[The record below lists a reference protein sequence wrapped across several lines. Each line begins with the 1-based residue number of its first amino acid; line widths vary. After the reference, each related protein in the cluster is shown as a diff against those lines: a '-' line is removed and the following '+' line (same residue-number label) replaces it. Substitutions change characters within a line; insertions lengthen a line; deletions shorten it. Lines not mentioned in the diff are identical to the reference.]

1 MNTQTLPQKFIF
13 HDQEV
18 DFEIQGDKVMVN
30 ATQMAKIFDKRID
43 HFLKSDHASAFKNL
57 LEFTPFGGNSAP
69 LKPEE
74 VIITKGQGGTFM
86 HRILALKFAAWLDPA
101 FELWV
106 YTTIDQVLF
115 GKYRDIEDSLKE
127 SARRRHRI
135 ETLKEELRTSNQ
147 FQQLEILL
155 LEEKQAAYRRNQSNK
170 AQLSL
175 FQELLPENID

>member
-1 MNTQTLPQKFIF
+1 MNEIQKFRYNDVII
-13 HDQEV
+13 
-18 DFEIQGDKVMVN
+18 DFDLQNNKLMVN
-30 ATQMAKIFDKRID
+30 ATQMAKIFDQKVERFTRLEGTQI
-43 HFLKSDHASAFKNL
+43 FIQECLKSYNCSFLGIEK
-57 LEFTPFGGNSAP
+57 
-69 LKPEE
+69 EE
-74 VIITKGQGGTFM
+74 DLISSVQKSGTFM

-147 FQQLEILL
+147 FQQLEMLL